1 MFLFVYIVSKE
12 PPTKITA
19 ISTHSARQLLVS
31 TYGFLCIGYVWWFW
45 FEDLIV

>member
-19 ISTHSARQLLVS
+19 ISTHFSRQPPAS
-31 TYGFLCIGYVWWFW
+31 TYGFLCIGYVW
-45 FEDLIV
+45 